1 MTKVWI
7 YEKDRDEM
15 KVFKSE
21 DEANA
26 WFAIHDPEGVAF
38 AYEAGEIRP
47 AGSADEHGVPVA
59 EE

>member
-7 YEKDRDEM
+7 YEYGRNEM

-21 DEANA
+21 EEANA
-26 WFAIHDPEGVAF
+26 WFKMHDPEGVAF
-38 AYEAGEIRP
+38 AYEQGPLHP
-47 AGSADEHGVPVA
+47 AGTADEHGVPVA

>member
-1 MTKVWI
+1 MTKIWI
-7 YEKDRDEM
+7 YESGDTVK
-15 KVFKSE
+15 KFKSE

-38 AYEAGEIRP
+38 AYEEGELMP
-47 AGSADEHGVPVA
+47 AGTADENGVPVA